1 MTDTEA
7 ALENVIGSMAIEGFT
22 LSDEDIARCRA
33 IFEGDVEAD
42 DVVADLL
49 QKHRA
54 IAKANNEKR
63 DAS

>member
-1 MTDTEA
+1 VTNTEA

-33 IFEGDVEAD
+33 IFEGDEDVD
-42 DVVADLL
+42 DVVGDLVR
-49 QKHRA
+49 KHRA
-54 IAKANNEKR
+54 IAKASNLKQ